1 MRKRRMGATKMREAT
16 RVKRFLSSALGT
28 LLLSGLLV
36 LLLPGIAGAVVPTRI
51 MPLGDSITYGSNI
64 AGAY

>member
-1 MRKRRMGATKMREAT
+1 MRKR
-16 RVKRFLSSALGT
+16 FLLSITLE